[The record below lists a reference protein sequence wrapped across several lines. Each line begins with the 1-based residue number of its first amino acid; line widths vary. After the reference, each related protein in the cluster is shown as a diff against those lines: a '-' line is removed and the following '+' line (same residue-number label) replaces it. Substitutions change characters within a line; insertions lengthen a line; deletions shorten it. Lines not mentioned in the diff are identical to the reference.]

1 MPTTSERLKKQL
13 TIYRDCVNDDA
24 RITTGLYKQ
33 QYAIIVNSPDQNVYM
48 PYFGKLS
55 AKLVVPLTEDSLI
68 TVEAALVTFSS
79 SKTVSYVDSEGDTQY
94 LDITQTENGYFT
106 FTLPTGLE
114 EGTIINIQTAK

>member
-55 AKLVVPLTEDSLI
+55 AKLVVPLTENSLI

-79 SKTVSYVDSEGDTQY
+79 SKTVSYVDSEGVTHY

-106 FTLPTGLE
+106 FTLPTVLAVS
-114 EGTIINIQTAK
+114 TIINIQTAK

>member
-1 MPTTSERLKKQL
+1 MPTTSERLQKQL

-55 AKLVVPLTEDSLI
+55 AKLVVDLTVDSLI

-79 SKTVSYVDSEGDTQY
+79 SKTVSYVDSGGDTQY

-106 FTLPTGLE
+106 FTLPMGLAE
-114 EGTIINIQTAK
+114 STIINIQTAK